1 MELQRDKMEEGKG
14 WRREDMKRQENRS
27 VEW

>member
-1 MELQRDKMEEGKG
+1 MELQRDKMEVSKG

>member
-1 MELQRDKMEEGKG
+1 MELQRDKMEEGEG